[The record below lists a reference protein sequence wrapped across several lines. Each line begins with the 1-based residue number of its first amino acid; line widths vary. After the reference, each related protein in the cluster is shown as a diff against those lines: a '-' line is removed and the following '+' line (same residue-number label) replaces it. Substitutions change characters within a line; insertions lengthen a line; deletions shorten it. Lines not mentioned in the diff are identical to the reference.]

1 MKKILVDRNETPV
14 SVVERIIAD
23 QDTDIVLVI
32 PKNSVLK
39 ESMAN
44 FNLIRREAAGAQKN
58 VSVESVDED
67 VLALAKAAKLESG
80 HPLLRNDGRLQPL
93 MDIRSRK
100 KTVKTKT
107 ETTEPQPEKNTQEQA
122 SLKKKEKVKNGEG
135 VKNQVTVSAPPITAP
150 AITAPPP
157 KLISSVSPREEPGPR
172 PVPVPESTS
181 LKPREQERDEEEPGR
196 RRFPKLKLVLWI
208 GIPVVVFGATIWAV
222 GAFFGHATITISF
235 KKTPWLYENNF
246 LVDTATVKM
255 VPEKALLPGE
265 LFTQQKNMTQLF
277 VASDNRDVSQKAA
290 GRITIYNAYSSAPQ
304 TLVATTRFT
313 TSDGK
318 IFRLTDQV
326 IVPGAEIKD
335 GKIIPA
341 SIEGSIVADKPGP
354 DYNVGPLDRLE
365 IPGFKGTA
373 RYGKFYGE
381 LSKPTTGGFIGK
393 KPVPNAKDV
402 AAAKTKTADVLTS
415 NLSNAFLNNRPIGF
429 KILDG
434 ASEIKIVKLTVNEN
448 TDAKGNFSV
457 FGEATFRAIGF
468 RESDMQLFLGA
479 SATKDNPNSIFEEL
493 NPDYANIKPDFE
505 KGHLSFSLKVNA
517 VLRPAFSDTEFKNR
531 VLGRGVDETRSL
543 IAVLPELGNAKVSLW
558 PFWLGSVPKDPAR
571 VEIVVN

>member
-23 QDTDIVLVI
+23 SDTDIVLVI
-32 PKNSVLK
+32 PKNSALK
-39 ESMAN
+39 ESVAN
-44 FNLIRREAAGAQKN
+44 FNLIRREAVGAQKN

-80 HPLLRNDGRLQPL
+80 HPLLRNDGRPQPL
-93 MDIRSRK
+93 LDIRPRRK
-100 KTVKTKT
+100 TAKTKT
-107 ETTEPQPEKNTQEQA
+107 ETIESQPEKKTQEP
-122 SLKKKEKVKNGEG
+122 SLSKKKEKAKNGEG
-135 VKNQVTVSAPPITAP
+135 IKNQVTVSAVPITTP
-150 AITAPPP
+150 AITVPPP
-157 KLISSVSPREEPGPR
+157 KLISSVPPREAGPR

-181 LKPREQERDEEEPGR
+181 SEPKEQGRSEEKPTR

-208 GIPVVVFGATIWAV
+208 GIPVVIFGATIWTV
-222 GAFFGHATITISF
+222 GTFFGHATITINF
-235 KKTPWLYENNF
+235 KETPWFYESNF

-277 VASDNRDVSQKAA
+277 VASDSKEVSQKAA
-290 GRITIYNAYSSAPQ
+290 GRVTIYNAYSSAPQ
-304 TLVATTRFT
+304 TLVATTRFI

-318 IFRLTDQV
+318 IFRLTEQV
-326 IVPGAEIKD
+326 VVPGAEIKD

-341 SIEGSIVADKPGP
+341 SIEGSVVADKPGP

-381 LSKPTTGGFIGK
+381 LREPTTGGFVGK
-393 KPVPNAKDV
+393 KPVPNAKDI
-402 AAAKTKTADVLTS
+402 AAAKTKTADALTS
-415 NLSNAFLNNRPIGF
+415 SLSNAFLNNRPTGF
-429 KILDG
+429 RILDG

-448 TDAKGNFSV
+448 TDVKGNFSV

-468 RESDMQLFLGA
+468 RESDMRSFLEA

-493 NPDYANIKPDFE
+493 DPDYANAKPDFE
-505 KGHLSFSLKVNA
+505 KGRLSFSLKVNA
-517 VLRPAFSDTEFKNR
+517 ALRPAFSDTEFKNK
-531 VLGRGVDETRSL
+531 VLGKGIDETRSFISAL
-543 IAVLPELGNAKVSLW
+543 LELGNAKVSLW